1 MLKAAQAQVG
11 SLTLRM
17 SLSGVGGYPAE
28 IELLRPPAADLRL
41 PHDLLAVLGRA
52 WEPLTELN
60 RGWVARVTVLGEE
73 PRRSREASAHFECA
87 LAHVA
92 ATLAEPP
99 ARYHARHRAARWAV
113 VARGLTPWL
122 VGLGVVAVAL
132 WARQSGGSSVLAL
145 LANVAPPLLM
155 GLFFVRREMPRIA
168 LPQWPTRLADD
179 AWPVLA
185 RPLNEERA

>member
-1 MLKAAQAQVG
+1 
-11 SLTLRM
+11 
-17 SLSGVGGYPAE
+17 
-28 IELLRPPAADLRL
+28 
-41 PHDLLAVLGRA
+41 
-52 WEPLTELN
+52 
-60 RGWVARVTVLGEE
+60 
-73 PRRSREASAHFECA
+73 
-87 LAHVA
+87 
-92 ATLAEPP
+92 
-99 ARYHARHRAARWAV
+99 V